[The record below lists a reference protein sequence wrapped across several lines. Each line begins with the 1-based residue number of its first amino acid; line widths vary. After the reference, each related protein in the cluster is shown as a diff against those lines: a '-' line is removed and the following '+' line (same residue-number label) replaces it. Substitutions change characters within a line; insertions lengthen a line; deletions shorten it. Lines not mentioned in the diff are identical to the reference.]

1 MKRIAAALAG
11 GVLTFSAVY
20 GMAASLNVT
29 SDSLG
34 AGTSTVAAC
43 QAAALNIQYNS
54 AANLAYN
61 ATANGYIV
69 TNVTIHNLQATC
81 ESKPY
86 RITLM
91 NGSASI
97 GEVTGNTPA
106 STADFTSA
114 AFTGTTEVAANVT
127 NVAMVI
133 TDH

>member
-11 GVLTFSAVY
+11 GVLTFAVVY

-54 AANLAYN
+54 ATNLSYN
-61 ATANGYIV
+61 ATAGGYLV
-69 TNVTIHNLQATC
+69 TNVTISGLASTC

-91 NGSASI
+91 NGTTSL
-97 GEVTGNTPA
+97 GEVTGTTPA
-106 STADFTSA
+106 TTGNFTSA
-114 AFTGTTEVAANVT
+114 AFSGTTEVAANVT
-127 NVAMVI
+127 EVAMVI